1 MGSKLYNMD
10 KYNKDSKVFSE
21 ISSLSN
27 FKIGNG
33 LKVDIVYQ
41 EKVIQ
46 YVVENPNSEFYDP
59 NVINAKNIWESAI
72 KNG

>member
-1 MGSKLYNMD
+1 MD

-41 EKVIQ
+41 EKVIHMLSTSYPQ
-46 YVVENPNSEFYDP
+46 YC
-59 NVINAKNIWESAI
+59 
-72 KNG
+72 G